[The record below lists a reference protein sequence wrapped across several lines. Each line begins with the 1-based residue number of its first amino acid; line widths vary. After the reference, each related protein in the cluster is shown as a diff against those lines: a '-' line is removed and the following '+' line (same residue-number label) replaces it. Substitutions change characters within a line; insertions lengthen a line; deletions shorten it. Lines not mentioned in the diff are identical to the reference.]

1 MISIGTDIVYIPRI
15 HDLIDL
21 KGTKFLNKV
30 FTDDE
35 IIYCNKNTNPSIHFS
50 GKYAAKEA
58 VKKALL
64 GKEVV
69 DFISLKDIEILNKL
83 NKAPYVQ
90 INSKFSLKLNFDISI
105 SHDNDYAV
113 SFVVMETL

>member
-90 INSKFSLKLNFDISI
+90 INSKFSLKLN
-105 SHDNDYAV
+105 
-113 SFVVMETL
+113 